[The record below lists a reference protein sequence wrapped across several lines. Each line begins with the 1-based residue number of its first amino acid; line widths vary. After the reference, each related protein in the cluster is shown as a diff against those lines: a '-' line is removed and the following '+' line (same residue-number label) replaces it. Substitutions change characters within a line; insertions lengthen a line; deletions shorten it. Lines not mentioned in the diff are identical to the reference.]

1 MHDRVALL
9 LERDRILER
18 TKALFIATDRKDW
31 PAVIDCLTDRVRFDM
46 TSMTGEPPALV
57 PAEEIAA
64 GWEKGLADIAAVH
77 HQIGNELVT
86 VDGEKAHVFC
96 YGIALHFSPLAKN
109 GTTRRFVG
117 SYDLD
122 LEKQGEE
129 WEIAGFA
136 FHLKF
141 IDGNA
146 DLT

>member
-1 MHDRVALL
+1 MHDRVDLL
-9 LERDRILER
+9 LEKDRILER
-18 TKALFIATDRKDW
+18 TKALFIASHRKDW
-31 PAVIDCLTDRVRFDM
+31 PAVIDCLTEQVRFDM

-57 PAEEIAA
+57 PAVEIASR
-64 GWEKGLADIAAVH
+64 WEKGLADIAAVH

-86 VDGEKAHVFC
+86 IDGGKAHVFC

-122 LEKQGEE
+122 LVKQDEDWKIRE
-129 WEIAGFA
+129 FA

>member
-1 MHDRVALL
+1 MHDRVDLL
-9 LERDRILER
+9 LEKDRILER
-18 TKALFIATDRKDW
+18 TKTLFIATDRKDW
-31 PAVIDCLTDRVRFDM
+31 PAVIGCFTDRVRFDM

-57 PAEEIAA
+57 PAVEIAS
-64 GWEKGLADIAAVH
+64 GWKKGLADIPAVH
-77 HQIGNELVT
+77 HQIGNELVIL
-86 VDGEKAHVFC
+86 DGGTAHVSC
-96 YGIALHFSPLAKN
+96 YGIALHHNPLAKN

-122 LEKQGEE
+122 LKKQEEE
-129 WEIAGFA
+129 WKITGFT